1 MHSIPPPKTPRHQ
14 CISRSLWPSMH
25 GPKWLRDFLGSL
37 RTLKRDVASL
47 VHQSAKLQCLSSLF
61 LGNDLFCRC
70 RVGWKVERRVLLP
83 YHLDYHEKSW
93 NVWFMISSASTGKRI
108 QHCSFISGS
117 ESRQFTKKDPKNDSF
132 TGPNAMNDSKK
143 NLLWLWQIPPWAAL
157 FGYAI
162 SSEVACLIR
171 TRSSNV
177 DFLTRCEN
185 DGFGVKLRRVE
196 MLAGF
201 APWRMLH

>member
-1 MHSIPPPKTPRHQ
+1 
-14 CISRSLWPSMH
+14 MH

-117 ESRQFTKKDPKNDSF
+117 ESKQFTKKDPKNDSF

-143 NLLWLWQIPPWAAL
+143 TCYDFDKSHLELHFLATQCHPRLPAL
-157 FGYAI
+157 SEQGHRTLIFSQGVRMMDLVWNSGGLKCLPVLRLGECYINIAI
-162 SSEVACLIR
+162 LVPDD
-171 TRSSNV
+171 RSNY
-177 DFLTRCEN
+177 
-185 DGFGVKLRRVE
+185 
-196 MLAGF
+196 M
-201 APWRMLH
+201 P

>member
-1 MHSIPPPKTPRHQ
+1 
-14 CISRSLWPSMH
+14 
-25 GPKWLRDFLGSL
+25 
-37 RTLKRDVASL
+37 
-47 VHQSAKLQCLSSLF
+47 
-61 LGNDLFCRC
+61 
-70 RVGWKVERRVLLP
+70 
-83 YHLDYHEKSW
+83 
-93 NVWFMISSASTGKRI
+93 
-108 QHCSFISGS
+108 
-117 ESRQFTKKDPKNDSF
+117 
-132 TGPNAMNDSKK
+132 MNDSKK
-143 NLLWLWQIPPWAAL
+143 TCYDFHKSHLEVNFLLR
-157 FGYAI
+157 I